1 VNRFWLAALVGIAL
15 LAGCKR
21 GVENEQAVRQ
31 AVIDY
36 LAGRSF
42 NVSSMQID
50 VTSVTFRQNEA
61 DAAVSFRPKGSK
73 GAPGMTMNYKLEMKG
88 NRWVVKGK
96 AETGGMPHGSAPGA
110 MPHGAMPGDAGA
122 AMGQMPAGHPAIG
135 EQKTPG
141 TAK

>member
-1 VNRFWLAALVGIAL
+1 MAL

-21 GVENEQAVRQ
+21 GVQNEQAVRQ

-36 LAGRSF
+36 LATRNF
-42 NVSSMQID
+42 NVASMQVD

-61 DAAVSFRPKGSK
+61 DAAVSFRPKGST

-88 NRWVVKGK
+88 DRWVVKGK
-96 AETGGMPHGSAPGA
+96 AEAGGMPHSTAPGA

-122 AMGQMPAGHPAIG
+122 AMPHDAMGQMPPGHPPVG
-135 EQKTPG
+135 GQKTPG